1 MLTAHAQKEDPR
13 GPTQPPRCALQRDQT
28 VPKAAL
34 QGGTP
39 RPAGQTQP
47 SPLRREPETLFLYGQ
62 ARLRSFVNLIEN
74 ESKPWESRGGW
85 MVAIGAACAQRGA
98 GWARWLLTGS
108 PCCTALL
115 CSCRAFQTD
124 NPSSRD
130 TLLREQLLSCVL
142 HQLNTQNA
150 WQSVKSSSEGEL
162 AAEGGQSGTGA
173 AHQTDLTGY
182 HADT

>member
-1 MLTAHAQKEDPR
+1 MLTVHAQKEDPR
-13 GPTQPPRCALQRDQT
+13 GPTQPPCCALQRDQT
-28 VPKAAL
+28 VPKAVL

-85 MVAIGAACAQRGA
+85 MVATGAACAQCGA

-124 NPSSRD
+124 NPSSWD

-142 HQLNTQNA
+142 HQLNTRNA

-162 AAEGGQSGTGA
+162 AAEGGHGGTGA